1 MRLLVEHQLRLGQ
14 WRCERALAKGFA
26 SRSEWRAHLS
36 DGLLLT
42 PEKTAIE
49 VELTRKS
56 RKRLEQIVLDVGIA
70 YDHVWYF
77 AAPRLLPVLREL
89 AVAAPYSNVSVHHYP
104 PSASDIAV
112 TRPA

>member
-26 SRSEWRAHLS
+26 SRSEWRAHLP

-70 YDHVWYF
+70 YDQVWYF
-77 AAPRLLPVLREL
+77 AAPRLLPILREL
-89 AVAAPYSNVSVHHYP
+89 AAAAPYSNVSVHRYP
-104 PSASDIAV
+104 PSASDIAA
-112 TRPA
+112 TRSA